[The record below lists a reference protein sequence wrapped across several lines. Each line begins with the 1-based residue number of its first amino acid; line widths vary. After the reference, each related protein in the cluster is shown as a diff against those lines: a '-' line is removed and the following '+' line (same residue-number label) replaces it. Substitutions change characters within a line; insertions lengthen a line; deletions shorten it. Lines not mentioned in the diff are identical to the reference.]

1 MKLISRSME
10 PTKPYGPTCLV
21 SKTGTR
27 SSTQLS
33 RLCRVVVGGTC
44 AILLVVM
51 AGSAL
56 GSQAFAKDP
65 LGSASVTKHNGT
77 GACPSGGLSGGTC
90 WDVNIWNCP
99 QTGDTQSNPYRA
111 SVKVNA
117 SPTPVGFV
125 FFTTGGGGT
134 AYYDNFSSFLSTTD
148 TSCPPQG
155 NKFNCGLYAVQ
166 TVHNASFTTIQ
177 TNFSDPS
184 GVATQAAGWLT
195 GPASG
200 STDGPRPMAC
210 RYATLVNAVWTSPII
225 NNATQKPICATGN
238 SAGSSAAA
246 YALTQYG
253 MSTSS
258 PGPLLSLV
266 EATSGPPMGRIDHGC
281 SHSPQCFPV
290 NCGSTPKCPS
300 GQLKEGYGVGTALMF
315 IDPAYDGDTETTL
328 DSADICSQ
336 EIQNNITHDPLFH
349 HDSVLSDDFPAPN
362 FPHTYVNFV
371 FGAADGSSAVPLGT
385 EWYNAIT
392 SAKPAA
398 PVCVSGAPHQLP
410 GTFAGASQ
418 VASDINGKCKLY

>member
-1 MKLISRSME
+1 MNLISQSTERMMSHRS
-10 PTKPYGPTCLV
+10 TCLV
-21 SKTGTR
+21 AKTRVR
-27 SSTQLS
+27 SSTRLS
-33 RLCRVVVGGTC
+33 QMCRIAGGGMLV
-44 AILLVVM
+44 ILLLIL
-51 AGSAL
+51 AGLAL

-65 LGSASVTKHNGT
+65 LGTASVAKHNGT

-99 QTGDTQSNPYRA
+99 QTGDTQSTPYRA

-134 AYYDNFSSFLSTTD
+134 AYYDNYSGFLSTTD

-155 NKFNCGLYAVQ
+155 AKFNCGLHAVQ

-177 TNFSDPS
+177 TNFSDPN
-184 GVATQAAGWLT
+184 GGGTQFAGWLT

-200 STDGPRPMAC
+200 STDGPRAMAC
-210 RYATLVNAVWTSPII
+210 RYATLVHAVWTSPII
-225 NNATQKPICATGN
+225 NNATQKPICTTGN

-253 MSTSS
+253 MSTST

-281 SHSPQCFPV
+281 SHSPQCLPV

-315 IDPAYDGDTETTL
+315 IDPAYDGDDTTL

-336 EIQNNITHDPLFH
+336 EIQNNIVHDTLFH
-349 HDSVLSDDFPAPN
+349 HDSVLSDDFAVPN
-362 FPHTYVNFV
+362 YPHTYVNFV

-392 SAKPAA
+392 SGKPAA
-398 PVCVSGAPHQLP
+398 PVCVSGAPHELSS
-410 GTFAGASQ
+410 TFAGASQ